1 MCEFFLETSMTDTK
15 VKVRTEYFP
24 VVLHTYPVLDLDE
37 EQFFRFCQQNK
48 DLRIGNWIRVL
59 RTTWQG

>member
-1 MCEFFLETSMTDTK
+1 MTDTK

-37 EQFFRFCQQNK
+37 ERLFRFCQQNK
-48 DLRIGNWIRVL
+48 DLRIE
-59 RTTWQG
+59 RTAEGDLEVMPPAG